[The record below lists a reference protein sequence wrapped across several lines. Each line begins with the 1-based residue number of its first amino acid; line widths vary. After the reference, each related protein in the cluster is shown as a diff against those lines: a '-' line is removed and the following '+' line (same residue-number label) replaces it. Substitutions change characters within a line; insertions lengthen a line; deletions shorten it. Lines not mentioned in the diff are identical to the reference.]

1 MKIMKIDS
9 RLSQWR
15 PKTHTTATTTHP
27 HVHIATLNYEYV
39 TTTIKALARLGN
51 K

>member
-9 RLSQWR
+9 RLIQR
-15 PKTHTTATTTHP
+15 TPETHTTTTTHP